1 MTTNLRLR
9 TDKDAA
15 PLSRPNPR
23 PEAAPS
29 ADHEARIIPFP
40 AALASTRTRLVG
52 AKVTGGPFTTPMD
65 DRACGGPCQ
74 ACDRSCSD
82 RSLQASV
89 IARLGPERSTADITR
104 TDDLVRDIER
114 TMDRMQNRLD
124 RFSKDA
130 DEALKFPIQTDDPG
144 PRAA

>member
-15 PLSRPNPR
+15 PLSRAKPR

-29 ADHEARIIPFP
+29 GDHDARIIPFP

-74 ACDRSCSD
+74 GCGGQCHGKSERS
-82 RSLQASV
+82 SV
-89 IARLGPERSTADITR
+89 IARLGTKSPTADITR
-104 TDDLVRDIER
+104 TDDLIRGIER

-124 RFSKDA
+124 RFAKDA
-130 DEALKFPIQTDDPG
+130 DDALKFPVQTDDPG